1 MKTIGERIKFVRK
14 KKPMTQSFLADLL
27 GVDRRTIINWE
38 SNETEPSR
46 EMIER
51 LADVLGTSKDYIMYG
66 TNNIKK
72 IPVFGKVAAGIPLEA
87 IEEVLDYEE
96 IPAHWGNASEYFA
109 LKVFG
114 DSMQPRM
121 YENDVVIVRKQS
133 DVDNGDIAIVLV
145 NGADAT
151 IKKILKTLEGITLQP
166 LNFNYSP
173 VFYSKKD
180 IERLPVIILGK
191 VVELRAK
198 Y

>member
-1 MKTIGERIKFVRK
+1 
-14 KKPMTQSFLADLL
+14 
-27 GVDRRTIINWE
+27 
-38 SNETEPSR
+38 
-46 EMIER
+46 
-51 LADVLGTSKDYIMYG
+51 
-66 TNNIKK
+66 
-72 IPVFGKVAAGIPLEA
+72 
-87 IEEVLDYEE
+87 
-96 IPAHWGNASEYFA
+96 
-109 LKVFG
+109 
-114 DSMQPRM
+114 MQPRM

-151 IKKILKTLEGITLQP
+151 IKKILKTLKGITLQP

-180 IERLPVIILGK
+180 IERLPVTILGK